1 MALNN
6 DERKILLE
14 TARECITAKIEKRA
28 PQLKDTDSLPPQ
40 LLANAGAFVTLN
52 INNMLRGC
60 IGYIEPI
67 YPLFETVC
75 QVSVEAAFHDPR
87 FRPLTKEELL
97 PLDIEISVLYPPYDI
112 SGYEE
117 IIIGKH
123 GLILDEPKHRAL
135 LLPQVAVEH
144 HMDVN
149 QFLTALCEKAWI
161 NPKEW
166 QKRQLKLKAFETQTF
181 S

>member
-6 DERKILLE
+6 NEKKILLE

-28 PQLKDTDSLPPQ
+28 PLLKDTEHITPE
-40 LLANAGAFVTLN
+40 LLANAGAFVTLT
-52 INNMLRGC
+52 INKMLRGC
-60 IGYIEPI
+60 IGYIEPV
-67 YPLFETVC
+67 YPLFEAVC

-87 FRPLTKEELL
+87 FKQLTKEEL
-97 PLDIEISVLYPPYDI
+97 PLLEIEISVLYPPYDI
-112 SGYEE
+112 GGYEE
-117 IIIGKH
+117 IVIGKH
-123 GLILDEPKHRAL
+123 GLILDEPRHRAL

-144 HMDVN
+144 HMDVD